1 MRTMTQQD
9 FLALSKDAKRLEGD
23 GFGPKVLAL
32 TDGTI
37 VKLFRRKRVI
47 SSAAL
52 FPYASRFARNAEKLQ
67 KLGVPVPE
75 VLGIARIQGIG
86 RDMVHYRPL
95 PGRTL
100 RELLKEGLSGELLEA
115 LKAQFTR
122 FVIGLHDNGVY
133 FRSLHLGNVVLTP
146 EGQLGLIDFSDLR
159 VYPWRLGAYLRARNM
174 RRMQGIRGECEWFDQ
189 EVVRAAARGRQGRY

>member
-1 MRTMTQQD
+1 MTQQD
-9 FLALSKDAKRLEGD
+9 FLALSEGARRLEWD
-23 GFGPKVLAL
+23 DFGPKVLAL
-32 TDGTI
+32 ADGTI
-37 VKLFRRKRVI
+37 IKLFRRKRMVT
-47 SSAAL
+47 SAAL

-67 KLGVPVPE
+67 KLGVPVPD
-75 VLGIARIQGIG
+75 VLGVARIQGMG
-86 RDMVHYRPL
+86 RDMVRYRPL

-100 RELLKEGLSGELLEA
+100 RELLEDGLSGERLEA

-159 VYPWRLGAYLRARNM
+159 IYPWRLGSYLRARNM
-174 RRMQGIRGECEWFDQ
+174 RRMQGIRGECEWLSQ
-189 EVVRAAARGRQGRY
+189 EVLQAAARGHQGRH

>member
-1 MRTMTQQD
+1 MTQQD
-9 FLALSKDAKRLEGD
+9 FLALSEGARRLEGD
-23 GFGPKVLAL
+23 DFGPKVLAL
-32 TDGTI
+32 VDGTI
-37 VKLFRRKRVI
+37 IKLFRRKRVVT
-47 SSAAL
+47 SAAL

-75 VLGIARIQGIG
+75 VLGVARIQGMG
-86 RDMVHYRPL
+86 RDMVRYRPL

-100 RELLKEGLSGELLEA
+100 RELLEDGLSGERLEA

-159 VYPWRLGAYLRARNM
+159 IYPWRLGSYLRARNM
-174 RRMQGIRGECEWFDQ
+174 RRMQGIRGECEWLSQ
-189 EVVRAAARGRQGRY
+189 EVLQAAARGHQGRH

>member
-1 MRTMTQQD
+1 MTQQD
-9 FLALSKDAKRLEGD
+9 FLALSEGAKRLEGD

-32 TDGTI
+32 KDGTI
-37 VKLFRRKRVI
+37 IKLFRRKRVI

-52 FPYASRFARNAEKLQ
+52 FPYATRFARNAVKLR

-75 VLGIARIQGIG
+75 ILGIARIQGIA

-100 RELLKEGLSGELLEA
+100 RELLDEGLAGERLAE

-122 FVIGLHDNGVY
+122 FVISLHDNGVY

-146 EGQLGLIDFSDLR
+146 EGRMGLIDFSDLR
-159 VYPWRLGAYLRARNM
+159 IYPWRLGAYLRARNM
-174 RRMQGIRGECEWFDQ
+174 RRMQGVGRECEWLSRELVQ
-189 EVVRAAARGRQGRY
+189 AAVRGRQGRS

>member
-1 MRTMTQQD
+1 MTQEE
-9 FLALSKDAKRLEGD
+9 FLALSEGATRLEGD
-23 GFGPKVLAL
+23 RHGAKVLAL
-32 TDGTI
+32 PDGTI
-37 VKLFRRKRVI
+37 IKLFRRKRVI

-52 FPYASRFARNAEKLQ
+52 FPYASRFVRNAEKLQ

-75 VLGIARIQGIG
+75 VLGVARIQGMG

-100 RELLKEGLSGELLEA
+100 RELSEEGLSAERLEA